1 MTDYKQKAYARERA
15 FRLLSHPW
23 FEMIAEIRA
32 ERSGLL
38 DAPEFQEM
46 AGVEK
51 AERLNIVDTRLKVA
65 QEWVNHYEAER
76 IATAGLR
83 MRKWLREAMTL
94 SDSELGLT
102 GEGM

>member
-32 ERSGLL
+32 ERSALL
-38 DAPEFQEM
+38 NAPEYQEM

-51 AERLNIVDTRLKVA
+51 AERLNIMDSRLKVA
-65 QEWVNHYEAER
+65 QDWVHHYEAER
-76 IATAGLR
+76 IATAGIR

-94 SDSELGLT
+94 SDAELGLT